1 MPRDKILHI
10 VLGCLAAAVSYVA
23 LIVHATLGPGAM
35 LAFVTT
41 VVGIGY
47 ELQQRIR
54 REGQPDALDALATAA
69 PGWLA
74 WLILENIK

>member
-1 MPRDKILHI
+1 MPRDKLLHLI
-10 VLGCLAAAVSYVA
+10 LGCLAAAVGYGC
-23 LIVHATLGPGAM
+23 IVVHSVFGLGAM
-35 LAFVTT
+35 LAYVTT

-54 REGQPDALDALATAA
+54 KEGQPDALDALATAA

-74 WLILENIK
+74 WGVLTFI

>member
-1 MPRDKILHI
+1 MPRDKALHLA
-10 VLGCLAAAVSYVA
+10 LGCLAAAVAYVA
-23 LIVHATLGPGAM
+23 LIVYATLGLGAM
-35 LAFVTT
+35 LAYTTT

>member
-1 MPRDKILHI
+1 MPRDKLLHLI
-10 VLGCLAAAVSYVA
+10 LGCLAAAVAYLG
-23 LIVHATLGPGAM
+23 LIVHATLGLGAM
-35 LAFVTT
+35 LAYVTT
-41 VVGIGY
+41 ITGVGY

-54 REGQPDALDALATAA
+54 KEGQSDALDALATAA

>member
-1 MPRDKILHI
+1 MSRDKLLHAA
-10 VLGCLAAAVSYVA
+10 LGLLAGAVAYVA
-23 LIVHATLGPGAM
+23 LIVHSVFGLGAM
-35 LAFVTT
+35 LAYTTT

-54 REGQPDALDALATAA
+54 KEGQPDALDALATAA